1 MRKKV
6 AFKDRWLFKKGDI
19 KVKNKNPVI
28 LNNKAPEYRSPGI
41 QVAGMYS
48 SCMLNLPVGTES
60 DIQSSTKGGFKDL
73 LPGLVCRY
81 TTSFI
86 IYREKDHF
94 TNLSSYMQ

>member
-19 KVKNKNPVI
+19 KVKNNNPVI

-60 DIQSSTKGGFKDL
+60 NIQSSTKGGFKRFIARIG
-73 LPGLVCRY
+73 LPLY
-81 TTSFI
+81 YI
-86 IYREKDHF
+86 IYH
-94 TNLSSYMQ
+94 LS